1 MKKKDWQV
9 FDCIWFGIE
18 SIILLNAK
26 EFYFPEK
33 KCDVIGKFKDITA
46 LPRYVVSDSLNQ
58 RGS

>member
-26 EFYFPEK
+26 EFYLPEK
-33 KCDVIGKFKDITA
+33 NMRRDREI
-46 LPRYVVSDSLNQ
+46 
-58 RGS
+58 